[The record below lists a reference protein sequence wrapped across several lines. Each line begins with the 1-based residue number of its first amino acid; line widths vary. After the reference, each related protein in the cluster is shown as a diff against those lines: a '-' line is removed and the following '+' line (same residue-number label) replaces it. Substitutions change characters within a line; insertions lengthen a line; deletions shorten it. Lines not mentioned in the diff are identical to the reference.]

1 MASSRSETSPSD
13 SGPFHAGSA
22 AAAPGDR
29 FGSTPLRAGIATRV
43 LASIV
48 LFSSLVTLISTLVQL
63 YFDFRREVDGIH
75 ARFRDIELSTVPSL
89 GGSLWQF
96 DSDQLTLVLDG
107 IMRLPDVRM
116 AEVREVVT
124 GVRKPLVIKLGQPQV
139 QSVLAAEMPLTRMT
153 ANGPQVIGIL
163 RVEATLTGVYSRL
176 LGTAEV
182 ILVSQG
188 IKTFLVSAFIL
199 FIFHRLVTRHL
210 MAMADYMRRH
220 DVRAA
225 PPLLTLDRPK
235 REHPDEL
242 DQLVRSFNDM
252 SGDLYAAN
260 RELAGA
266 NEALERDMA
275 LRQAFEEQLY
285 RQAHYD
291 ELTGLANRLLTR
303 DRLEQAI
310 VNSRRNKVPSALLFI
325 DLDHFKNVNDTLGHE
340 AGDALLREAAQRLKA
355 SIRQGD
361 TLARM
366 GGDEFL
372 VILPCI
378 ASNGAAREVAERVVR
393 AFSIPFTINGHD
405 HFVTASIGIA
415 LYPTDGDDGPELLRN
430 ADLALYRAKE
440 QGRSRYEFYT
450 AAINER
456 VQRRLTLENRLRG
469 AVQRGEFVLH
479 YQPVVATDTGA
490 PVAFEA
496 LLRWRQP
503 DGSLI
508 APGQFIT
515 VAEEIG
521 LIGEIGDWVIETA
534 VREAASILTVP
545 GCTPRIA
552 VNVSPRQ
559 LRVPSFKAKV
569 TRALAASGLPPERLD
584 LEITEGVIM
593 DEAPEIANTLSA
605 LCGLGVRL
613 SIDDFGTGYSSLSY
627 LQRYPF
633 DTLKIDRSFIVDA
646 GSNEAAARLV
656 ETIILLARGLK
667 LETIAE
673 GVETEEQ
680 RQFLK
685 ANGCDLLQG
694 YLVGRP
700 VPIDEAAAF
709 LRSRQWTDPEFA
721 FTGA

>member
-1 MASSRSETSPSD
+1 MAEGAEQVAVVEGNRTS
-13 SGPFHAGSA
+13 
-22 AAAPGDR
+22 
-29 FGSTPLRAGIATRV
+29 STPLRAGIATRV
-43 LASIV
+43 LASIM

-63 YFDFRREVDGIH
+63 YFDFRREVDSIH

-96 DSDQLTLVLDG
+96 DSDQLYLVLDG
-107 IMRLPDVRM
+107 IMRLPDIRM
-116 AEVREVVT
+116 AEVREIVT
-124 GVRKPLVIKLGQPQV
+124 GARKPLVVTLGQPQI

-153 ANGPQVIGIL
+153 MNGPQLIGIL
-163 RVEATLTGVYSRL
+163 RVEATLTGVYGRL
-176 LGTAEV
+176 LETAEV
-182 ILVSQG
+182 ILVSQA

-210 MAMADYMRRH
+210 MAMAGYLRQH

-225 PPLLTLDRPK
+225 PPLLTLDRSK
-235 REHPDEL
+235 RERPDEL
-242 DQLVRSFNDM
+242 DQLVRSINDM

-266 NEALERDMA
+266 NEALERDIA
-275 LRQAFEEQLY
+275 LRQTFEEQLY

-310 VNSRRNKVPSALLFI
+310 ANSRRNKVPSALLFI

-378 ASNGAAREVAERVVR
+378 ASNVAAREVAERVVK
-393 AFSIPFTINGHD
+393 AFSVPFAVNGHD
-405 HFVTASIGIA
+405 HFATASIGIA
-415 LYPTDGDDGPELLRN
+415 LYPTDGTDGPELLRN

-450 AAINER
+450 AEINER
-456 VQRRLTLENRLRG
+456 VQRRLSLENRLRG

-545 GCTPRIA
+545 GCAPRIA

-559 LRVPSFKAKV
+559 LRVPCFKDGV
-569 TRALAASGLPPERLD
+569 TRALAASGLPPQRLE
-584 LEITEGVIM
+584 LEITEGVVM
-593 DEAPEIANTLSA
+593 DEAPEIANTLST

-680 RQFLK
+680 RQFLT

-700 VPIDEAAAF
+700 VPIEDAAAF
-709 LRSRQWTDPEFA
+709 LRGRQWTDPALA